1 MTGLN
6 IAGTI
11 SDFWEK
17 IGGPQFFLNIEEYFE
32 NLLNINITE
41 EFLLLTDVAAVGLIG
56 IIGLCVL
63 VYRKYF

>member
-1 MTGLN
+1 MTGMN
-6 IAGTI
+6 IAGMI

-17 IGGPQFFLNIEEYFE
+17 IQGPQFFLKIEEYFE
-32 NLLNINITE
+32 NLLNVNITK